1 MKKAHHSLTMNPRV
15 TLAFLLALSVGA
27 MALLSFG
34 TKPAESLQAPA
45 QPLYEVRDL
54 GVLSG
59 GSLPPYGGFSYAF
72 GINEAGKVVG
82 AASANF
88 TNPEVGAE
96 EHPFL
101 YSDGQMQ
108 DLGTLGGPYAY
119 ATDINDADKVVGSS
133 TMNAE
138 AIERHAFLYGGGQMQ
153 DLGTL
158 QGYSESYA
166 TAINNNDEVVGLSS
180 MTFQDQERAFLY
192 SDGVMRDLGTLGG
205 ATSSA
210 LGINEAGKAVG
221 GAATSNGE
229 GHAFLYSGGQMQDLG
244 TLGGSYS
251 RAYDINDADKIV
263 GSSTT
268 RGDAEQHT
276 FLYSGQNMQDLGTLE
291 GYTSYSY
298 PTAINNADQVVGQSS
313 DSEGTEH
320 PFLYS
325 DGVMRDLNSLIPA
338 DSGWELTNAQDIND
352 KGYIVGLGQNFNVG
366 NNGGESHAFLLTPI
380 PYFDGFYQPVDNLP
394 TLNKTKPG
402 KTIPIRFSLGGDEG
416 LDIFADGYPKSE
428 AIPCDSTATVDGIEE
443 TVTGKGGLS
452 YNASTETYQYAWA
465 TSSTSSGCRQFVMK
479 LKDGTVHRAN
489 FIFK

>member
-1 MKKAHHSLTMNPRV
+1 MKKAHPSLTIIPRI

-34 TKPAESLQAPA
+34 TKSAESQQAPT
-45 QPLYEVRDL
+45 QPLYEVHDL
-54 GVLSG
+54 GVLPG
-59 GSLPPYGGFSYAF
+59 GALPPYGGYSHAF

-82 AASANF
+82 ASTANF
-88 TNPEVGAE
+88 TDPEVGAE

-101 YSDGQMQ
+101 YSNGVMS
-108 DLGTLGGPYAY
+108 DLGTLGGPDAF
-119 ATDINDADKVVGSS
+119 ATDINDADKVIGSS
-133 TMNAE
+133 TLNTE
-138 AIERHAFLYGGGQMQ
+138 AIERHAFLYSGQEMQ

-166 TAINNNDEVVGLSS
+166 AAINNNDEVVGSS
-180 MTFQDQERAFLY
+180 TMTFQDQPRAFLY
-192 SDGVMRDLGTLGG
+192 SEGVMRDLGTLGG
-205 ATSSA
+205 TTSYA
-210 LGINEAGKAVG
+210 IGINEAGKVVG
-221 GAATSNGE
+221 GAATSNYE
-229 GHAFLYSGGQMQDLG
+229 EHAYLYGGGQMQDLG

-268 RGDAEQHT
+268 RRDAEQHT

-338 DSGWELTNAQDIND
+338 DSGWELTKVSDIND
-352 KGYIVGLGQNFNVG
+352 KGYIVGLGVNSNVG
-366 NNGGESHAFLLTPI
+366 NNGGEKHAFLLKPL

-402 KTIPIRFSLGGDEG
+402 KTIPIRFSLGGDKG

-452 YNASTETYQYAWA
+452 YNASTDQYEYAWA
-465 TSSTSSGCRQFVMK
+465 TGSTWSGCRQFVMK

-489 FIFK
+489 FIFR